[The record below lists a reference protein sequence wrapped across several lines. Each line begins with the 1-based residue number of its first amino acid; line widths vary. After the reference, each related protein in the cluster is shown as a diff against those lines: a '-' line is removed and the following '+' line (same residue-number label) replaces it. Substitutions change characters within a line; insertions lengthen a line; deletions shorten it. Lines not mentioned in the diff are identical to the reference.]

1 MATSTYE
8 PNVLVTLTSGGVNKT
23 LNISSIFVTSVS
35 DNSDG
40 GSTLN
45 LADGTTIV
53 VTESVADIDALVT
66 AAGGTVVT

>member
-1 MATSTYE
+1 MATSAYQ
-8 PNVLVTLTSGGVNKT
+8 PNVLVTLTSDSGETEFNV
-23 LNISSIFVTSVS
+23 SSILVTSVS

-53 VTESVADIDALVT
+53 VAESVADIDALVT
-66 AAGGTVVT
+66 AKGGTVVT

>member
-1 MATSTYE
+1 MATSAYQ
-8 PNVLVTLTSGGVNKT
+8 PNVLVVLTSDNGETEFNV
-23 LNISSIFVTSVS
+23 SSIFVTSVS

-53 VTESVADIDALVT
+53 VAESVADIDALVT
-66 AAGGTVVT
+66 AKGGTVVT